1 MSSNTAERW
10 WVRFAARWLAR
21 IDGVS
26 GQLRLAMLGL
36 TGVSTASLTLQQYG
50 FGQYAAPFIIA
61 LSAVTVV
68 YTYLYSEGG
77 VWNQVARDRRD
88 LSDNFS
94 GPTMLHQNRIQARQ
108 LAVLAAALDADAD
121 ADADDLTD
129 EMQDV
134 TDAEWAGLRDGVA
147 LDQIETEHGD

>member
-10 WVRFAARWLAR
+10 WVRLAARWLAR

-36 TGVSTASLTLQQYG
+36 TGVSTASLTLKQFGYG
-50 FGQYAAPFIIA
+50 RYAVPFIAVLGVGTIA
-61 LSAVTVV
+61 
-68 YTYLYSEGG
+68 YTYVYAEGG

-108 LAVLAAALDADAD
+108 LAHLAYYLEHGT
-121 ADADDLTD
+121 DDVTPSELAD
-129 EMQDV
+129 EMRDV
-134 TDAEWAGLRDGVA
+134 TNEEWAALRDGVNLSDVEQNA
-147 LDQIETEHGD
+147 